1 VGNNLRKSHYRPFR
15 LDSPGAIAHD
25 AGLGRL
31 DSLAA
36 ANSLMGGQSK
46 LLPFVGESMSIRSG
60 LLLAAMLLSA
70 ALPSVGAEQQPP
82 KLPPGTESEVIPTTT
97 PASAEGAP
105 PSGIEEVK
113 VEAPEPRYVA
123 PTLRD
128 SIGRIWAPVLINGQG
143 PFRLVLDTG
152 ASKSALLPRVARALN
167 VPMEASKVRL
177 HGVTGST
184 DVSTVAIQQLEVG
197 ELLMGATSLPIVP
210 DVFGGADGVLGNE
223 ALGDKR
229 IFIDF
234 RRDRIEISNSRSER
248 PGVGMSKI
256 PLKALSRGQLLSFKT
271 NIGSVS
277 TTAVIDTGAQRTI
290 GNQALRAAL
299 NRRQREWQQEE
310 IIGVTLDVEKG
321 DSIPTPPIKFGR
333 ATLSGVRVTFTDTAI
348 FDHWQ
353 LTKEPALLLGMDVLG
368 LLDVLVIDYKTKELH
383 VRFRGPSLDQHRLR
397 DTIIKD

>member
-1 VGNNLRKSHYRPFR
+1 
-15 LDSPGAIAHD
+15 
-25 AGLGRL
+25 
-31 DSLAA
+31 
-36 ANSLMGGQSK
+36 
-46 LLPFVGESMSIRSG
+46 MSIRSG
-60 LLLAAMLLSA
+60 FLLAAALLSA
-70 ALPSVGAEQQPP
+70 APAGHAAAQEPP
-82 KLPPGTESEVIPTTT
+82 QSPTQAPPGGEVIPTTT
-97 PASAEGAP
+97 PQSL
-105 PSGIEEVK
+105 SNIEPIIDEVV
-113 VEAPEPRYVA
+113 VEAPQPRYVA

-128 SIGRIWAPVLINGQG
+128 SIGRIWAPVFINGKG

-152 ASKSALLPRVARALN
+152 ATRSALLPRVARALQI
-167 VPMEASKVRL
+167 PMQPSTMRV
-177 HGVTGST
+177 HGVTGSS
-184 DVSTVAIQQLEVG
+184 DVSTVDVEQLEVG
-197 ELLMGATSLPIVP
+197 DLLMKSTRLPIVP

-271 NIGSVS
+271 NIGSVP

-290 GNQALRAAL
+290 GNQALRIAL
-299 NRRQREWQQEE
+299 NRRQRDWQQEE

-333 ATLSGVRVTFTDTAI
+333 AMLTGVRVTFTDTAI

-353 LTKEPALLLGMDVLG
+353 LTKEPAVLLGMDVLG
-368 LLDVLVIDYKTKELH
+368 LLDVLVIDYKTQELH
-383 VRFRGPSLDQHRLR
+383 VRFRGPSLDTHRLR

>member
-1 VGNNLRKSHYRPFR
+1 
-15 LDSPGAIAHD
+15 
-25 AGLGRL
+25 
-31 DSLAA
+31 LATA
-36 ANSLMGGQSK
+36 
-46 LLPFVGESMSIRSG
+46 
-60 LLLAAMLLSA
+60 LLSA
-70 ALPSVGAEQQPP
+70 ALPGVAAEQTAPH
-82 KLPPGTESEVIPTTT
+82 LPAGDEVIPTT
-97 PASAEGAP
+97 AP
-105 PSGIEEVK
+105 PESVLPGIAPSIEEVE

-128 SIGRIWAPVLINGQG
+128 SIGRIWAPVLINGKG

-152 ASKSALLPRVARALN
+152 ASKSALLPRVARALQIPTQTATMR
-167 VPMEASKVRL
+167 V

-184 DVSTVAIQQLEVG
+184 DVSAVAIDTIEVG
-197 ELLMGATSLPIVP
+197 DLLIEKTTLPIVP

-234 RRDRIEISNSRSER
+234 RHDRIEISRSRSER

-256 PLKALSRGQLLSFKT
+256 QLKLTRGKLLSFKT
-271 NIGSVS
+271 RIGSVS

-290 GNQALRAAL
+290 GNQALRTAL
-299 NRRQREWQQEE
+299 NRRQRGVQQEE

-321 DSIPTPPIKFGR
+321 DSIPTPPISFGK

-348 FDHWQ
+348 FDHWE
-353 LTKEPALLLGMDVLG
+353 LTTEPALLLGMDVLG

-383 VRFRGPSLDQHRLR
+383 VRFRGPKATLTKARDSL
-397 DTIIKD
+397 INE

>member
-1 VGNNLRKSHYRPFR
+1 
-15 LDSPGAIAHD
+15 
-25 AGLGRL
+25 
-31 DSLAA
+31 
-36 ANSLMGGQSK
+36 
-46 LLPFVGESMSIRSG
+46 MSSRSG
-60 LLLAAMLLSA
+60 FLLAALLLSA
-70 ALPSVGAEQQPP
+70 APLGRAAEQTPPQSPNQPP
-82 KLPPGTESEVIPTTT
+82 PGGEVIPSPTT
-97 PASAEGAP
+97 PQSLSNLEP
-105 PSGIEEVK
+105 IIDEVV
-113 VEAPEPRYVA
+113 VEAAQPRYVA

-128 SIGRIWAPVLINGQG
+128 SIGRIWAPVFINGKG

-152 ASKSALLPRVARALN
+152 ATRSALLPRVARALQIPTQAATMR
-167 VPMEASKVRL
+167 V

-184 DVSTVAIQQLEVG
+184 DVSTVDVQQLEVG
-197 ELLMGATSLPIVP
+197 DLLMRSTRLPIVP

-234 RRDRIEISNSRSER
+234 RKDRIEISNSHSER

-256 PLKALSRGQLLSFKT
+256 PLKQLTRGQLLSFKT
-271 NIGSVS
+271 DIGSVS
-277 TTAVIDTGAQRTI
+277 TVAVIDTGAQRTI
-290 GNQALRAAL
+290 GNKALREAL
-299 NRRQREWQQEE
+299 NRRSRNWEQEE

-333 ATLSGVRVTFTDTAI
+333 ATISGVRVTFTDTAI

-383 VRFRGPSLDQHRLR
+383 VRFRGPSLDTHRLR
-397 DTIIKD
+397 DSIIKD